1 MTQQTPQAA
10 SRLQRI
16 LSYII
21 AALVIISLVCI
32 AAVLIGS
39 ALGGMPEQGSG
50 QGIWPVVF
58 VLPMIGLSVAFIL
71 VIALIVITGRQR
83 SKAAKAARPSG
94 SSGAGT
100 GKR

>member
-21 AALVIISLVCI
+21 ATLVIISLVCI

-39 ALGGMPEQGSG
+39 ALGGMPAQGSG

-58 VLPMIGLSVAFIL
+58 LLPLVGLSVAFIL
-71 VIALIVITGRQR
+71 VITLIIVVGRQR
-83 SKAAKAARPSG
+83 SKAAKAAG
-94 SSGAGT
+94 SPGPRGT
-100 GKR
+100 GQGKR